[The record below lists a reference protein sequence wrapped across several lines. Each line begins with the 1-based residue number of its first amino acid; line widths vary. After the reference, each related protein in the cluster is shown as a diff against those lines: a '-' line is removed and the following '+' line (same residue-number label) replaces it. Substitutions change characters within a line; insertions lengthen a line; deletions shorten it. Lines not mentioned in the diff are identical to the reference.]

1 MTLLLFGPVTRD
13 HASGTGDDARILLI
27 VRDASPGALRP
38 AEPLIAEWAH
48 RGKSPPLI
56 FSDTEWRASTDVFPI
71 EIEDMREAHRLLAG
85 SDPFEDLETTR
96 DDLRRELE
104 REIRGKL
111 LHLRTDYAAMAT
123 NGSALSKLL
132 LDSAD
137 TFFVIFRAVIRL
149 AGRTP
154 PRSPAEQVRI
164 VAELAGVEVDV
175 FDWVVA
181 AVSGE
186 KVRGLRPYDE
196 AAARYVE
203 AVEQLAHYVDTA

>member
-1 MTLLLFGPVTRD
+1 MAKSLTDKLDRFRDQLTQALGDNLVSLLLFGPVTRD

-123 NGSALSKLL
+123 NGSALSKGPSAIVHRLTWDGHEF
-132 LDSAD
+132 LDSVRDPTVWAKVTKRLKKVGGFATVD
-137 TFFVIFRAVIRL
+137 VIKTLGIAVIK
-149 AGRTP
+149 
-154 PRSPAEQVRI
+154 
-164 VAELAGVEVDV
+164 D
-175 FDWVVA
+175 
-181 AVSGE
+181 
-186 KVRGLRPYDE
+186 
-196 AAARYVE
+196 
-203 AVEQLAHYVDTA
+203 QLGGNG